1 MDFLSFICIPVN
13 MCIMYFIGDPSRAA
27 TSLMSANPER
37 WNSVSVILLF
47 VGVEH
52 LLIAAKL
59 VLGQAIPDVP

>member
-1 MDFLSFICIPVN
+1 

-27 TSLMSANPER
+27 QSLMAANPDR
-37 WNSVSVILLF
+37 WNAVTVILLF
-47 VGVEH
+47 VAVEH